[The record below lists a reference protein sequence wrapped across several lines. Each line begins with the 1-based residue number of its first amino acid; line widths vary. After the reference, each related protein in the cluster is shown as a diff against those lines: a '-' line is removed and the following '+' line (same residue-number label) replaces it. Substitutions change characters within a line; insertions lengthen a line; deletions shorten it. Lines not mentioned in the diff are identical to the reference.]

1 MSHPTLTRSE
11 RIDIVVAIAE
21 ILLSGLFGLF
31 TALFQG
37 STGAPGYSTRVIH
50 HILRKTARLS
60 VAQFQYLDRNT
71 STDLVYSQFAGRTGI
86 PENSIL
92 LSDGTRC
99 HWIGSKEC
107 KRVLLYFPGSF
118 VLPSSRFNLQ
128 FVANCARTLEHEG
141 REAAVLVVSTDLA
154 PGSQYPRQLSQGAT
168 VLKYLLEKTGRNPS
182 DITLVGDS
190 AAGNLALALL
200 SHISHPLPNVP
211 LVELREDLQGV
222 ILVSPITDFDAATQS
237 AIENSKRDWLDQS
250 AIRTWGDNY
259 AGHSVRDIY
268 INPGW
273 ASEEWWKD
281 IKVKK
286 AIVLFGEYE
295 LARDSIQTWVTKFKK
310 HNPATT
316 VILGQGEFHAQPVM
330 DLIRGSKV
338 PSKQAEA
345 LRLWLI
351 QSLWL

>member
-37 STGAPGYSTRVIH
+37 STGAPGYSTRVVH

-60 VAQFQYLDRNT
+60 VAQFHI
-71 STDLVYSQFAGRTGI
+71 DLVYSQFAERRGI
-86 PENSIL
+86 PKNGIL
-92 LSDGTRC
+92 LSDGTPC
-99 HWIGSKEC
+99 HWIGSQEC
-107 KRVLLYFPGSF
+107 KGF

-128 FVANCARTLEHEG
+128 SVANCARILEREG
-141 REAAVLVVSTDLA
+141 QEAAVLV
-154 PGSQYPRQLSQGAT
+154 YPRPLSQGAT
-168 VLKYLLEKTGRNPS
+168 ALKYLLEKTGRNPS
-182 DITLVGDS
+182 DITLVGNS
-190 AAGNLALALL
+190 APGNLVLALL

-211 LVELREDLQGV
+211 LLELREELQGV
-222 ILVSPITDFDAATQS
+222 ILVWPITDFDATTPS
-237 AIENSKRDWLDQS
+237 AIENSKKDWLDQS
-250 AIRTWGDNY
+250 AMRTWGDNY

-268 INPGW
+268 INSGW

-281 IKVKK
+281 IKVKR
-286 AIVLFGEYE
+286 AIVLLGEYE
-295 LARDSIQTWVTKFKK
+295 LARDSIETWATKLTRVTETQSGDK
-310 HNPATT
+310 
-316 VILGQGEFHAQPVM
+316 VILGQGKFHAQPVM
-330 DLIRGSKV
+330 DLIRGFKV
-338 PSKQAEA
+338 PSKPAEA